1 MILVDSSI
9 WIDHLK
15 KHDTRLDALLREG
28 RVGMHGMLIGELACG
43 NLKDR
48 SAILEDWQALPRLE
62 SVSDEAAMEFIEEN
76 QLMGRGIGFV
86 DVHLLAAVAEHK
98 SVRVWTRDK
107 RLARIAAE
115 LRLAFS
121 PYDA

>member
-1 MILVDSSI
+1 MILVDSSP
-9 WIDHLK
+9 WIDHLR
-15 KHDTRLDALLREG
+15 KHDARLDALLREG
-28 RVGMHGMLIGELACG
+28 RVAMHAMLIGELACG

-48 SAILEDWQALPRLE
+48 AAIVEDWQALPRLE

-86 DVHLLAAVAEHK
+86 DVHLLAAVVEH
-98 SVRVWTRDK
+98 RGARMWTRDK